1 MTYLS
6 FTRLVKSMKCQI
18 LYRLTEIL
26 SFYEFLRPDSIT
38 TCHLLLGLLRVSEY
52 SDIHGS
58 NKKFEYEYSS
68 LPKSV
73 DRDLFFFFF
82 LTTETSGFS
91 VKLARQMSC
100 KVNLKSNN
108 NESLTMA
115 NL

>member
-1 MTYLS
+1 MAIKNSVSTYTIFDLFMFVYSINVFDCCLS
-6 FTRLVKSMKCQI
+6 GVLCYI
-18 LYRLTEIL
+18 LY
-26 SFYEFLRPDSIT
+26 
-38 TCHLLLGLLRVSEY
+38 LGLLRVSEY